1 MHMGQVAPEMQGQNG
16 EHELAVAQSQLLL
29 PLARQTNLRLDRR
42 RPGPGQKFAPKH
54 SLEVKPVPGT
64 YARQEANGK
73 HVRLLHQHFTLD
85 LAGWVENGRKTAEA
99 RSKNVCNAGCC
110 CLFFAPFPTISN
122 LLAISPGRQNKLDS
136 TVENQL
142 APALYSCPT
151 RGTKF
156 AFSPTLLVLFRPF
169 AAAAPPFG
177 QCKYLAAYVPSLR
190 IYSYEYL
197 SRHEF
202 M

>member
-110 CLFFAPFPTISN
+110 CLFFFIFQFVELKELYLQIICADCSNFVVFWFPVLYTN
-122 LLAISPGRQNKLDS
+122 NFFNK
-136 TVENQL
+136 
-142 APALYSCPT
+142 SCEYH
-151 RGTKF
+151 
-156 AFSPTLLVLFRPF
+156 TL
-169 AAAAPPFG
+169 
-177 QCKYLAAYVPSLR
+177 
-190 IYSYEYL
+190 
-197 SRHEF
+197 
-202 M
+202 

>member
-85 LAGWVENGRKTAEA
+85 LAGWVEMVEKLPRHAAKMSAMPA
-99 RSKNVCNAGCC
+99 AVACS
-110 CLFFAPFPTISN
+110 LPHFQPFPTCSQSHLAGKINSTQ
-122 LLAISPGRQNKLDS
+122 LLKIN
-136 TVENQL
+136 
-142 APALYSCPT
+142 
-151 RGTKF
+151 
-156 AFSPTLLVLFRPF
+156 
-169 AAAAPPFG
+169 
-177 QCKYLAAYVPSLR
+177 
-190 IYSYEYL
+190 
-197 SRHEF
+197 
-202 M
+202 